1 MIYNIKDCK
10 SKQKRKQEHTKKMC
24 RHVPI
29 DAVEQEEEEEEEE
42 YDHENNGTIRGK
54 WQMDGAETLDEA
66 IVLLQDL
73 IAYIQTLQQE
83 GWELVDPIGD
93 DYGHIR
99 RTVPPQRDPVPVPV
113 AAVVAE

>member
-1 MIYNIKDCK
+1 
-10 SKQKRKQEHTKKMC
+10 MC

-29 DAVEQEEEEEEEE
+29 DAVEEEEEEDEE

-66 IVLLQDL
+66 IVLLQNL

-99 RTVPPQRDPVPVPV
+99 RTVPQRDPVPVPV